1 MANNEHTIQP
11 SVIKALT
18 QHANEI
24 VAGSYSNVDQIF
36 KLTDQTKNSPELAEL
51 AETFGMMTVKIEA
64 REYALENTIEELKKK
79 NVQIELLNSQRS
91 LLSIVFVSIVL
102 LITLYIFVLGIIHDQ
117 TFSNQF
123 IAKFVTDYPVIE
135 VISLAAVLIVV
146 LTSNLRLIDFG
157 LTFTGWKRSVIESLI
172 VSGTLILLLVLIK
185 HLCNRYLPGL
195 FRETRLFDFSYFG
208 FTYVTYLVVA
218 PLQEFIC
225 RGAVQG
231 TLEKIL
237 DIRYRGF
244 FAILVTTFLFG
255 AVHMMSSLNLA
266 VASFITGWLWGWMY
280 HRQKNLIGVSLSHF
294 LIGNISGLMGYW
306 TLLE

>member
-1 MANNEHTIQP
+1 MENLNPE
-11 SVIKALT
+11 VIKALT
-18 QHANEI
+18 GHANEI
-24 VAGSYSNVDQIF
+24 VAGSYANVDQIF
-36 KLTDQTKNSPELAEL
+36 KLTDKTENSPELAEL
-51 AETFGMMTVKIEA
+51 AETFGMMSVKIEA
-64 REYALENTIEELKKK
+64 REFALENTIEELKKK
-79 NVQIELLNSQRS
+79 NVQIEQLNGQRS

-102 LITLYIFVLGIIHDQ
+102 LITFYIFILGLIHDQ

-135 VISLAAVLIVV
+135 VISLAVVLAVV

-172 VSGTLILLLVLIK
+172 VSGAFILLLVLIK
-185 HLCNRYLPGL
+185 YLCNRYFPGL
-195 FRETRLFDFSYFG
+195 FRETKLFDLSYFG
-208 FTYVTYLVVA
+208 FTYITYLVVA

-237 DIRYRGF
+237 DLRYRGF
-244 FAILVTTFLFG
+244 FAVLVTTFLFG

-266 VASFITGWLWGWMY
+266 VVSFVTGWLWGWMY
-280 HRQKNLIGVSLSHF
+280 HRQKNLVGVSLSHF

-306 TLLE
+306 TFLE

>member
-1 MANNEHTIQP
+1 MENLNP
-11 SVIKALT
+11 KVIKALT
-18 QHANEI
+18 EHANEI
-24 VAGSYSNVDQIF
+24 VAGSYKNVDQIF

-79 NVQIELLNSQRS
+79 NVQIELLNNQRS
-91 LLSIVFVSIVL
+91 LLSIVFVGIVL
-102 LITLYIFVLGIIHDQ
+102 LITCYIFVLGFIHDQ

-123 IAKFVTDYPVIE
+123 IAKFVTNYPVVEI
-135 VISLAAVLIVV
+135 ISLIAVLMMV
-146 LTSNLRLIDFG
+146 LTSNLRLKDFG

-172 VSGTLILLLVLIK
+172 TSGAFILLLVVIK
-185 HLCNRYLPGL
+185 YLSNRYLPGL
-195 FRETRLFDFSYFG
+195 FREKKLFDLSYFG
-208 FTYVTYLVVA
+208 VTYITYLGVA
-218 PLQEFIC
+218 PLQEFIA

-237 DIRYRGF
+237 DLRYQGF
-244 FAILVTTFLFG
+244 FVILVTTFLFG
-255 AVHMMSSLNLA
+255 AVHMMTSLNLA
-266 VASFITGWLWGWMY
+266 IVSFITGWLWGWMY